1 MLDPGPLHLIAGKT
15 DAETA
20 AEFRSAL
27 RPLLEQIAAI
37 MADAR
42 RKGMNVGWA
51 IAFDQYGRPQI
62 TSIDVTK
69 PL

>member
-1 MLDPGPLHLIAGKT
+1 MLDPAPLHIVASKT

-20 AEFRSAL
+20 AEIRAGL
-27 RPLLEQIAAI
+27 RPLLEQVANI

-42 RKGMNVGWA
+42 RRGLNVGWA
-51 IAFDQYGRPQI
+51 ISFDQYGRPQI